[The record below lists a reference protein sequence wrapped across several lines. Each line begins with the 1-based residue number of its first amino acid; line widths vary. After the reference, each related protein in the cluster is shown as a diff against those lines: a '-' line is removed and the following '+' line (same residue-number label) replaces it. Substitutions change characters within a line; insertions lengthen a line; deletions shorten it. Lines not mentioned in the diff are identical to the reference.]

1 MNRKH
6 ISALVLA
13 AGMST
18 RMGRCKLDLHWNDST
33 ILGSILTALDNE
45 CIERIVVVS
54 GAYPAEVE
62 TIVRSF
68 THAHSEARVEIVHNP
83 KFNNGEMTDSIRVG
97 LEWLKESDGV
107 LITLGDQPNIESE
120 IVRTIIKAFISESDL
135 VVPSYN
141 LRRGHPW
148 LVGSRYFQELEQ
160 LSAGYT
166 MRTFLNSHSQE
177 ITYVDADHQSA
188 FLDIDSWDDY
198 IRARAGGVTSK

>member
-1 MNRKH
+1 MSREH

-18 RMGRCKLDLHWNDST
+18 RMGRCKLDLPWNDST
-33 ILGSILTALDNE
+33 ILGSVLTALDNE

-68 THAHSEARVEIVHNP
+68 THTHSEAQVETVQNP

-97 LEWLKESDGV
+97 LERLQDSDGV
-107 LITLGDQPNIESE
+107 LITLGDQPNVEPD
-120 IVRTIIKAFISESDL
+120 IVRKIIKTFISGNDL
-135 VVPSYN
+135 VVPSYS

-148 LVGSRYFQELEQ
+148 LVSNRYFQDLEH
-160 LSAGYT
+160 LSARFT
-166 MRTFLNSHSQE
+166 MRDFLNSHSQE
-177 ITYVDADHQSA
+177 IAYIEADRQST

-198 IRARAGGVTSK
+198 ILARAGEGGE

>member
-1 MNRKH
+1 MDREH

-18 RMGRCKLDLHWNDST
+18 RMGRCKLDLPWNDST
-33 ILGSILTALDNE
+33 ILGSVLTALANE
-45 CIERIVVVS
+45 SIDRIVIVS

-68 THAHSEARVEIVHNP
+68 THSHSEARVETVHNP
-83 KFNNGEMTDSIRVG
+83 KYINGEMTDSIRVG
-97 LEWLKESDGV
+97 LERLKESDGV
-107 LITLGDQPNIESE
+107 LISLGDQPNVEPE
-120 IVRTIIKAFISESDL
+120 IVRKIIKTFISGSDL

-160 LSAGYT
+160 LSVSYT
-166 MRTFLNSHSQE
+166 MRVFLNSHSQE
-177 ITYVDADHQSA
+177 ITYVNADRQSA

-198 IRARAGGVTSK
+198 IRTRAGG